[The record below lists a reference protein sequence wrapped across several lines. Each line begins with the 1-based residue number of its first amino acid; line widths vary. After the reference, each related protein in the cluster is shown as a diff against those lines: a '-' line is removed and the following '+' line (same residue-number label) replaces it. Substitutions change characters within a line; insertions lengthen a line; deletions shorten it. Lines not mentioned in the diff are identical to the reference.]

1 MAGKYQPLAD
11 RLSALAELD
20 HQSVDMDFAEIA
32 ALVAGLP
39 PSAYRNRQWWANS
52 SLTQA
57 AAWRAADWHV
67 DHVDFGRER
76 VRFARG
82 KVGGIRTTE
91 TRRAPRPDFPSGD
104 AFAVELTDPEVDVRV
119 RMTWNRA
126 GMVTVQQE
134 KLVFPALPKVAG
146 IYRLTFSGLSDHSRI
161 YIGESDDLRRRGGHY
176 RNPGSTQQTSQRIH
190 HELLAHIAAGGTV
203 TMSVAT
209 NAEIETDGRSAPLP
223 LARKTARVLA
233 EHAALGMAYVNGTAT
248 IINRDRG
255 AE

>member
-1 MAGKYQPLAD
+1 MAGKYQPLTN

-20 HQSVDMDFAEIA
+20 HQSVDMDFADIA

-57 AAWRAADWHV
+57 AAWWVADWHV
-67 DHVDFGRER
+67 DYVDFERER

-91 TRRAPRPDFPSGD
+91 TGRAPRPDRPSGD

-126 GMVTVQQE
+126 GMVIAE
-134 KLVFPALPKVAG
+134 EGRLVFPALPNGAG
-146 IYRLTFSGLSDHSRI
+146 IYRLTF
-161 YIGESDDLRRRGGHY
+161 
-176 RNPGSTQQTSQRIH
+176 P
-190 HELLAHIAAGGTV
+190 V
-203 TMSVAT
+203 
-209 NAEIETDGRSAPLP
+209 
-223 LARKTARVLA
+223 
-233 EHAALGMAYVNGTAT
+233 
-248 IINRDRG
+248 
-255 AE
+255 

>member
-1 MAGKYQPLAD
+1 MAGKYQPLTD

-20 HQSVDMDFAEIA
+20 HQSVDMDFADIA

-67 DHVDFGRER
+67 DHVDFERER
-76 VRFARG
+76 VRFTRG
-82 KVGGIRTTE
+82 KVGGIRTTDS
-91 TRRAPRPDFPSGD
+91 RVPGPDPPSGD
-104 AFAVELTDPEVDVRV
+104 AFAAELTDPEVDVRV

-126 GMVTVQQE
+126 GMVTAQQGR
-134 KLVFPALPKVAG
+134 LVFPALPKAAG
-146 IYRLTFSGLSDHSRI
+146 IYRLTFSGSSDHPRI
-161 YIGESDDLRRRGGHY
+161 YIGESDDLRRRAGHY
-176 RNPGSTQQTSQRIH
+176 RSPGPTQQTSQRIH
-190 HELLAHIAAGGTV
+190 DELLAHFVAGGTV

-209 NAEIETDGRSAPLP
+209 SAEIETDGRSAALP
-223 LARKTARVLA
+223 LARKSARVLA
-233 EHAALGMAYVNGTAT
+233 EHAALGLAYVNGTAT

>member
-1 MAGKYQPLAD
+1 MAGKYQPLTD
-11 RLSALAELD
+11 RLAALAELD
-20 HQSVDMDFAEIA
+20 HQSVDMDFADIA

-67 DHVDFGRER
+67 DHVDFERER

-91 TRRAPRPDFPSGD
+91 TRRAARPAPPSGD
-104 AFAVELTDPEVDVRV
+104 ALAVELTDPEVDVRV

-126 GMVTVQQE
+126 GTVIAEQGR
-134 KLVFPALPKVAG
+134 LVFPALPKASG
-146 IYRLTFSGLSDHSRI
+146 IYRLTFSGLSEHTRI
-161 YIGESDDLRRRGGHY
+161 YIGESDNLRRRAGHY
-176 RNPGSTQQTSQRIH
+176 RNPGPTQQTSQRIH
-190 HELLAHIAAGGTV
+190 DELLAHIAAGGTV

-209 NAEIETDGRSAPLP
+209 SVEIETDERSAALP
-223 LARKTARVLA
+223 LARKTARVLT
-233 EHAALGMAYVNGTAT
+233 EHAALGLGYVNGTTT

>member
-1 MAGKYQPLAD
+1 MAGKYQPLTD
-11 RLSALAELD
+11 RLAALAELD
-20 HQSVDMDFAEIA
+20 RQSVDMDFADIA

-52 SLTQA
+52 SVTQA
-57 AAWRAADWHV
+57 AAWRVAGWHV

-82 KVGGIRTTE
+82 KVGGMRTTDS
-91 TRRAPRPDFPSGD
+91 RIPGPDFPSGD

-126 GMVTVQQE
+126 GMVTAQHGG
-134 KLVFPALPKVAG
+134 LVFPALPKAAG
-146 IYRLTFSGLSDHSRI
+146 IYRLTFSGLSDHPHI
-161 YIGESDDLRRRGGHY
+161 YIGESDDLRRRARNY
-176 RNPGSTQQTSQRIH
+176 RNPGPTQQTSQRIH
-190 HELLAHIAAGGTV
+190 AELLAHLAAGGTV

-209 NAEIETDGRSAPLP
+209 SAEIETDGRSAALP

-233 EHAALGMAYVNGTAT
+233 EHAALGLAYVNGTAT